1 MSMQGWTM
9 PVRDACF
16 NGVPFQVF
24 SVEDNFE
31 RALIEHSYPFVN
43 GADLESMGLNPLTVN
58 MSAVF
63 FGDGYYTDF
72 KKFIDGLKINKP
84 SVLVHPIRGRLQNMF
99 CVSASLSHDA
109 ENINYVTAQLSFR
122 EATTIKPIFLF
133 ENSLLSSIDTMFSR
147 VDSLLNNVIDL
158 YGFYME
164 RVAFVFNAKSKLL
177 STWNALIGVFNG
189 VSTLIAD
196 NKTQFKS
203 ISPSVSKT
211 TLKKQAIQ
219 ALSELNKMVKI
230 ALNGVTLQ
238 GSIVIRNNGMTTL
251 SVQDNRRVNGE
262 VNAGSL
268 SDLTMIF
275 NVRNQ
280 IDEVLRMMEKI
291 VSIPRNV
298 VSGKNEQPRTPNQ
311 VLVDG
316 QEKQGKSRVAT
327 LTLDDIKEIDCAL
340 RLLCSAHL
348 VNIAVDLIERHSD
361 NLVPSDIDYVV
372 TKVRLNLL
380 SNLNMVRELQVKEQK
395 SQLTVPNTAIYTSSQ
410 QTAESVRNLGHQFTQ
425 LCQQAIN
432 QKPPLIIRLAEISGT
447 IQQVAHHFYGDYHR
461 AEELLRLNPQIRYPN
476 FINQNE
482 VLKSYAK

>member
-1 MSMQGWTM
+1 MWTM
-9 PVRDACF
+9 PVRDASF
-16 NGVPFQVF
+16 NGVSFQVF

-63 FGDGYYTDF
+63 FGEGYYTDF
-72 KKFIDGLKINKP
+72 KKFIEGLKINKP
-84 SVLVHPIRGRLQNMF
+84 SVLVHPIRGRLQNMI

-147 VDSLLNNVIDL
+147 VDNLLNNAIDL

-189 VSTLIAD
+189 ILALVTED
-196 NKTQFKS
+196 KNQFKT
-203 ISPSVSKT
+203 IAPTVSKT
-211 TLKKQAIQ
+211 TLKTQAIE
-219 ALSELNKMVKI
+219 ALSELNKMIKS

-238 GSIVIRNNGMTTL
+238 GSILRRNNGMTTL
-251 SVQDNRRVNGE
+251 SAQDNRRVNSE
-262 VNAGSL
+262 VNASNS
-268 SDLTMIF
+268 SDLTTIF
-275 NVRNQ
+275 SVRNQ

-291 VSIPRNV
+291 VAIPRNV
-298 VSGKNEQPRTPNQ
+298 VSGKNEQPRAPNQ
-311 VLVDG
+311 VLIEG
-316 QEKQGKSRVAT
+316 QETQGKSRVTT
-327 LTLDDIKEIDCAL
+327 LTLDDIKEIDCAV

-348 VNIAVDLIERHSD
+348 VNIAVDLIEQHSD
-361 NLVPSDIDYVV
+361 NLVPSDIDYIV

-380 SNLNMVRELQVKEQK
+380 SNLNLVRELQAKEQK
-395 SQLTVPNTAIYTSSQ
+395 GQLTVPNSAIYTSSQ

-447 IQQVAHHFYGDYHR
+447 IQQVAHHFYGDYRR

-476 FINQNE
+476 FIDKNE